1 MKARRG
7 LRVILFV
14 VLAIPAMII
23 QLTSGKAYP
32 ACDNGTAKT
41 ALAKLYDNR
50 RLLPAVDVSALR
62 LIRDG
67 LKGRYCTAT
76 VKWGDGS
83 QTEVHY
89 EFNRSGRQNRDILM
103 WIDLNGGMHGPS
115 S

>member
-1 MKARRG
+1 MQARR
-7 LRVILFV
+7 LLLLILFV
-14 VLAIPAMII
+14 VLTIGTMII

-32 ACDNGTAKT
+32 GCDNSAATA

-89 EFNRSGRQNRDILM
+89 EFNRSGRQNQHILM

-115 S
+115 M